1 MPVLVALLLVRSTT
15 TDVIAACA
23 FAVGAWT
30 DLLDGYLARRW
41 GISTSTGAWLD
52 PLADKLLV
60 GAPIL
65 TMLALDRFPAWAAAV
80 ILARELGIVGLRIW
94 LGTRGAGM
102 PARPLAK
109 LKTFV
114 QLTAIFLYMLPLPAS
129 WHDAK
134 LAVLVAA
141 VVLTVVTGVDYV
153 LRAGS
158 LAREEGRTV

>member
-1 MPVLVALLLVRSTT
+1 VPVLVALLLVRTTT

-41 GISTSTGAWLD
+41 RISTRTGAWLD

-60 GAPIL
+60 GAPIV
-65 TMLALDRFPAWAAAV
+65 TLAALGRFPVWAAAA
-80 ILARELGIVGLRIW
+80 ILVRELGIVALRVW

-109 LKTFV
+109 AKTLV
-114 QLTAIFLYMLPLPAS
+114 QLTAIFLYMLPLPGA
-129 WHDAK
+129 WDDAK
-134 LAVLVAA
+134 LAMLVAA

-153 LRAGS
+153 LRAGA
-158 LAREEGRTV
+158 LARQEGRTG